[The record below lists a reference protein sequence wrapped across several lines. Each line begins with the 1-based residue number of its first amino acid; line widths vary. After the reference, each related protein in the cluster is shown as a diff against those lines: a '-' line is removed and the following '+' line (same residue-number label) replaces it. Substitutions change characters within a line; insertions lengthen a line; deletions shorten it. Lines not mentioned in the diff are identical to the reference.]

1 MNFENPRY
9 LLLLLFIPVYLLL
22 KHTKIGRGIW
32 KSPSFPFP
40 WLTLLES
47 HKKDSMAYGV
57 SLAKEILLLSLLAVM
72 VVALARPRGGSA
84 VVTNN
89 NLGVDIVLIL
99 DLSGSMTFVDE
110 PPVNARRSSYF
121 GTETLVDSDGDMEN
135 QTRLEVAKRV
145 IKDYIDKQEFNR
157 IGLVTFVSFALT
169 KAPLS
174 SDKELLKSLVDE
186 ITYLDDGATAI
197 GSGILTGLNRIKD
210 SKAKSKV
217 MILLTDGVNNA
228 GIIEPISAANVAR
241 ELGVKIYTIGLGNTE
256 GSWQQIELG
265 VFAYKAGGDFD
276 PATLQE
282 IANITGGK
290 YFEASSE
297 NALQDVYSE
306 IDKLEKSEIE
316 VKRRVLYEE
325 KFKPWLVAAMV
336 LWALWLI
343 LNAVVIRIP

>member
-1 MNFENPRY
+1 MNFENPKY

-22 KHTKIGRGIW
+22 KHTKVGRGIW
-32 KSPSFPFP
+32 NSPSFPFP

-110 PPVNARRSSYF
+110 PPADVRRSRGF
-121 GTETLVDSDGDMEN
+121 LIDTGGDIEN
-135 QTRLEVAKRV
+135 QSRLEVAKRV
-145 IKDYIDKQEFNR
+145 IKNYIDKQEFNR

-241 ELGVKIYTIGLGNTE
+241 ELEVKIYTIGLGNTE
-256 GSWQQIELG
+256 GSWQQIDLG

-276 PATLQE
+276 PETLQE

-325 KFKPWLVAAMV
+325 KFKPWLVVAMI
-336 LWALWLI
+336 LWGLWLI

>member
-1 MNFENPRY
+1 MNFENPKY

-22 KHTKIGRGIW
+22 KHTKIGKGIW
-32 KSPSFPFP
+32 KSISFPFP

-47 HKKDSMAYGV
+47 HKKDSFAYGV
-57 SLAKEILLLSLLAVM
+57 SIAKEILLLSLLAVM
-72 VVALARPRGGSA
+72 VIALARPRGGSA

-110 PPVNARRSSYF
+110 PPADVRRSRGF
-121 GTETLVDSDGDMEN
+121 LIDTGGDIEN
-135 QTRLEVAKRV
+135 QSRLEVAKRV
-145 IKDYIDKQEFNR
+145 IKNYIDKQEFNR

-174 SDKELLKSLVDE
+174 SDKELLKTLVDE

-197 GSGILTGLNRIKD
+197 GSGILTGLNRIKN
-210 SKAKSKV
+210 STAKSKV

-256 GSWQQIELG
+256 GSWQQIDQG
-265 VFAYKAGGDFD
+265 TYAYKPGGDFD

-297 NALQDVYSE
+297 NALQDVYGE

-325 KFKPWLVAAMV
+325 KFKPWLVAAMI

>member
-1 MNFENPRY
+1 MNFENPKY

-22 KHTKIGRGIW
+22 KHTKIGKGIW
-32 KSPSFPFP
+32 KSISFPFP

-47 HKKDSMAYGV
+47 HKKDSFAYGV
-57 SLAKEILLLSLLAVM
+57 SIAKEILLLSLLAVM

-110 PPVNARRSSYF
+110 PPADVRRSRGF
-121 GTETLVDSDGDMEN
+121 LIDTGGDIEK
-135 QTRLEVAKRV
+135 QSRLEVAKRV
-145 IKDYIDKQEFNR
+145 IKNYIDKQEFNR

-174 SDKELLKSLVDE
+174 SDKELLKTLVDE

-197 GSGILTGLNRIKD
+197 GSGILTGLNRIKN
-210 SKAKSKV
+210 STAKSKV

-256 GSWQQIELG
+256 GSWQQIDQG
-265 VFAYKAGGDFD
+265 TYAYKPGGDFD

-297 NALQDVYSE
+297 NALQDVYGE

>member
-22 KHTKIGRGIW
+22 KHTKIGKGIW
-32 KSPSFPFP
+32 KNISFPFP

-47 HKKDSMAYGV
+47 HKKDSFAYGV
-57 SLAKEILLLSLLAVM
+57 SIAKEILLLSLLAVM

-110 PPVNARRSSYF
+110 PPADVRRSRGF
-121 GTETLVDSDGDMEN
+121 LIDTGGDIEN
-135 QTRLEVAKRV
+135 QSRLEVAKRV

-174 SDKELLKSLVDE
+174 SDKELLKTLVDE

-197 GSGILTGLNRIKD
+197 GSGILTGLNRIKN
-210 SKAKSKV
+210 STAKSKV

-256 GSWQQIELG
+256 GSWQQIDQG
-265 VFAYKAGGDFD
+265 TYAYKPGGDFD

>member
-1 MNFENPRY
+1 MNFENPKY

-22 KHTKIGRGIW
+22 KHTKIGKGIW
-32 KSPSFPFP
+32 KSISFPFP

-47 HKKDSMAYGV
+47 HKKDSFAYGV
-57 SLAKEILLLSLLAVM
+57 SIAKEILLLSLLAVM
-72 VVALARPRGGSA
+72 VIALARPRGGSA

-110 PPVNARRSSYF
+110 PPADVRRSRGF
-121 GTETLVDSDGDMEN
+121 LIDTGGDIEN
-135 QTRLEVAKRV
+135 QSRLEVAKRV
-145 IKDYIDKQEFNR
+145 IKNYIDKQEFNR

-174 SDKELLKSLVDE
+174 SDKELLKTLVDE

-197 GSGILTGLNRIKD
+197 GSGILTGLNRIKN
-210 SKAKSKV
+210 STAKSKV

-256 GSWQQIELG
+256 GSWQQIDQG
-265 VFAYKAGGDFD
+265 TYAYKPGGDFD

-297 NALQDVYSE
+297 NALQDVYGE

>member
-22 KHTKIGRGIW
+22 KHTKIGKGIW
-32 KSPSFPFP
+32 KSISFPFP

-47 HKKDSMAYGV
+47 HKKDSFAYGV
-57 SLAKEILLLSLLAVM
+57 SIAKEILLLSLLAVM

-110 PPVNARRSSYF
+110 PPADVRRSRGF
-121 GTETLVDSDGDMEN
+121 LIDTGGDIEK
-135 QTRLEVAKRV
+135 QSRLEVAKRV
-145 IKDYIDKQEFNR
+145 IKNYIDKQEFNR

-174 SDKELLKSLVDE
+174 SDKELLKTLVDE

-197 GSGILTGLNRIKD
+197 GSGILTGLNRIKN
-210 SKAKSKV
+210 STAKSKV

-256 GSWQQIELG
+256 GSWQQIDQG
-265 VFAYKAGGDFD
+265 TYAYKPGGDFD

-297 NALQDVYSE
+297 NALQDVYGE